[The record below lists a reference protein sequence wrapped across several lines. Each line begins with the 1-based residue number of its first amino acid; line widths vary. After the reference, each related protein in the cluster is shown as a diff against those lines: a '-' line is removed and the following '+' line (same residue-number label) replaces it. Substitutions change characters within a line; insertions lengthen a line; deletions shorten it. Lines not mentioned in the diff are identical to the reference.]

1 MNYQVPL
8 REPSEGETLEMVE
21 QERKEQQEI
30 IDNGQFYHNEC
41 GACNDYLLY
50 SAEPL
55 TDEELLEKEEL
66 QKRGFEDWSKRDY
79 QQLIKAYE
87 AHGRYSS
94 LSLF

>member
-1 MNYQVPL
+1 MY
-8 REPSEGETLEMVE
+8 LEHAI
-21 QERKEQQEI
+21 I
-30 IDNGQFYHNEC
+30 ID
-41 GACNDYLLY
+41 

-66 QKRGFEDWSKRDY
+66 QKQGFEDWSKRDY

-94 LSLF
+94 LLLLFVRSLTRPAQ